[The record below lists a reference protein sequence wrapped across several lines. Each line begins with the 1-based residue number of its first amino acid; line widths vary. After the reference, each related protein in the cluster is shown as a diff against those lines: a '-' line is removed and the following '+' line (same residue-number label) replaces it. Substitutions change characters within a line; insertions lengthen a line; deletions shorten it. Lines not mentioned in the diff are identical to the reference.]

1 VRKELEVLE
10 ERVRSGWL
18 VRHSEDRRAEEV
30 SSASRTASWLDEMD
44 EDLLLQ
50 EQLDEGVGDEDV
62 ASKLRP
68 TEFVD
73 TQSEL
78 KERPLML
85 RLLDKRWWDETSEE
99 ERVRQVIEWRPYD
112 RTESKERKAHKQ
124 FKSNPFASSP
134 IRPRTRWELD
144 AYRSA
149 RLATFFKQD
158 LGRLHTLLQ
167 QNLLPETAPVLP
179 NSTHI
184 HYNELLSA
192 LQTIEKAIVET
203 RLSSPASSSFAAA
216 TSASSSL
223 HGSALAGPLV
233 SGSLEARN
241 TKQSPRRRKRSCAFC
256 GPPSVRPLLDPLNVS
271 VLGNYLS
278 PSGRIA
284 GRRITGN
291 CKRHQRAL
299 SKTIK
304 RSRSLGLLSYK
315 RGGFTIISPFHA
327 VPDVNAQE
335 PEDLDTYIF
344 GVPTPSAHDEDDM
357 STR

>member
-1 VRKELEVLE
+1 
-10 ERVRSGWL
+10 
-18 VRHSEDRRAEEV
+18 
-30 SSASRTASWLDEMD
+30 
-44 EDLLLQ
+44 
-50 EQLDEGVGDEDV
+50 
-62 ASKLRP
+62 
-68 TEFVD
+68 
-73 TQSEL
+73 
-78 KERPLML
+78 ML

-223 HGSALAGPLV
+223 HGSALAGPC
-233 SGSLEARN
+233 
-241 TKQSPRRRKRSCAFC
+241 T
-256 GPPSVRPLLDPLNVS
+256 PPPLLVFRVS
-271 VLGNYLS
+271 LYNIL
-278 PSGRIA
+278 
-284 GRRITGN
+284 
-291 CKRHQRAL
+291 
-299 SKTIK
+299 
-304 RSRSLGLLSYK
+304 LLS
-315 RGGFTIISPFHA
+315 GIGFVGSTEHETKSATTKAQLCVLRSSICQASSRPFGMCG
-327 VPDVNAQE
+327 
-335 PEDLDTYIF
+335 LI
-344 GVPTPSAHDEDDM
+344 
-357 STR
+357 